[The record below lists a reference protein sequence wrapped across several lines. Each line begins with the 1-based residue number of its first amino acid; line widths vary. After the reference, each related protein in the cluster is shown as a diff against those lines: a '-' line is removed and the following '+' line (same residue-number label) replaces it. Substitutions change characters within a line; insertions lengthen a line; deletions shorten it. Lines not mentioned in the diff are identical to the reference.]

1 MNMYLA
7 KLQEKPVP
15 NVVQKTGLNVFLRD
29 NVEVNDLSSLEEGE
43 IREVTRK
50 LPLQITMNKTDY
62 DRDATIKLLRSK
74 NVFKV
79 VHEETPS
86 KMNRLIDSIVEYESD
101 EDDDHDEDINI
112 PTVIEEEEEEELV
125 EIQNKNE
132 NVEDESEEEEGDKD
146 DEKYTTK
153 DKSRTVVIKKS
164 KQPTKDDITSTYI
177 SKDIALDGVS
187 IKKRLPADTH
197 THNIR
202 TSSYYMNNRKKFIGR
217 LAPLFDKHKQELRDE
232 DKVAS
237 CDSGASEKQ
246 EFKLM
251 IHQKVVSDY
260 LNLHTPYRGLLL
272 YHGLG
277 SGKTCTSIA
286 IAEGMKS
293 QKPIIVFTLASL
305 KANFFEQMK
314 VCGDPIYRLDQFW
327 EFISI
332 EGRPDY
338 IPVLSKYLSLEVSSI
353 KKNKG
358 AWMVNVTKESNFNDL
373 NDEDKKSIDKQLDL
387 MIRAKYTDYNYN
399 GLNENVMKIMTKDG
413 KINPFDN
420 SVVVID
426 EAHNFVSMIV
436 NKMKEKKS
444 ISYRL
449 YEYLMSATNARIVLL
464 SGTPI
469 INYPNEIGIMFNILR
484 GYIKTWSFPIK
495 IIRDGVRPSRD
506 KIIEWLE
513 AGGMT
518 QFDYV
523 DFSGDTVTIT
533 RNPFGFIN
541 KQRAVQQTVNKG
553 VITKGITKSIRPK
566 TGAVTKKVRYADKE
580 IEGGSFID
588 YNGVVLDETGNMSD
602 MDFRKMIVNILNKN
616 GLQTNIPSKIIPKNN
631 TSLPDDSKEFLNTFV
646 ELDTSDMKNKHVF
659 QKRILGLTSYFK
671 GANDSLYPS
680 FVPSTHDNVYHIEK
694 VPMSV
699 YQFGV
704 YEKIREDEARKEK
717 ASNKRKTKKAAQG
730 AAEDLFQGTSSY
742 RIGSRL
748 ACNFAMPDPPGRP
761 QKQDG
766 EELDDE
772 EPDLDPEN
780 PVKKITKL
788 NKKKGGGGD
797 DDELQE
803 PIAKTKLHVLGD
815 MVLKDIVDVEPDSIK
830 IADSGD
836 YQRRISRVLKE
847 MYLRR
852 DELLA
857 GEGLAMYSPK
867 LAKIL
872 DNVNREDNVGLHLI
886 YSQFR
891 TLEGIA
897 LMKMTLEANGYAE
910 FKIHKVLG
918 TNDWEIVE
926 HEEDVGKPKFALH
939 TGTESDEE
947 KKILLDIYNSKWE
960 KVPAMIV
967 GKLKEQEKENN
978 FMGEVV
984 KVLMITSSGA
994 EGINLK
1000 NTRFVHLMEPYW
1012 HMVRLQQVIGRA
1024 RRICSHQDL
1033 PEELRTVQVF
1043 LYMSVISDENID
1055 MDKHKDIRLRDVSRL
1070 TNRMASDLDE
1080 STMLGRYV
1088 RHLDNKPSVIT
1099 TDQRLFER
1107 ALEKDQV
1114 NTQILT
1120 AVKEA
1125 AMDCT
1130 LYDNKDENL
1139 TCYSFGQVSTNAFGS
1154 QPTLKRELEDKDVKE
1169 TETVVSSYREYTHD
1183 GTTYVQDKRTDELYN
1198 MGDYR
1203 ELKAHNITMYPIGK
1217 VVQDKVRFYK
1227 K

>member
-1 MNMYLA
+1 M
-7 KLQEKPVP
+7 
-15 NVVQKTGLNVFLRD
+15 
-29 NVEVNDLSSLEEGE
+29 
-43 IREVTRK
+43 
-50 LPLQITMNKTDY
+50 
-62 DRDATIKLLRSK
+62 
-74 NVFKV
+74 
-79 VHEETPS
+79 
-86 KMNRLIDSIVEYESD
+86 
-101 EDDDHDEDINI
+101 
-112 PTVIEEEEEEELV
+112 
-125 EIQNKNE
+125 
-132 NVEDESEEEEGDKD
+132 
-146 DEKYTTK
+146 
-153 DKSRTVVIKKS
+153 
-164 KQPTKDDITSTYI
+164 
-177 SKDIALDGVS
+177 
-187 IKKRLPADTH
+187 
-197 THNIR
+197 
-202 TSSYYMNNRKKFIGR
+202 
-217 LAPLFDKHKQELRDE
+217 
-232 DKVAS
+232 
-237 CDSGASEKQ
+237 
-246 EFKLM
+246 
-251 IHQKVVSDY
+251 
-260 LNLHTPYRGLLL
+260 
-272 YHGLG
+272 
-277 SGKTCTSIA
+277 
-286 IAEGMKS
+286 
-293 QKPIIVFTLASL
+293 
-305 KANFFEQMK
+305 
-314 VCGDPIYRLDQFW
+314 
-327 EFISI
+327 
-332 EGRPDY
+332 
-338 IPVLSKYLSLEVSSI
+338 
-353 KKNKG
+353 
-358 AWMVNVTKESNFNDL
+358 
-373 NDEDKKSIDKQLDL
+373 
-387 MIRAKYTDYNYN
+387 
-399 GLNENVMKIMTKDG
+399 
-413 KINPFDN
+413 
-420 SVVVID
+420 
-426 EAHNFVSMIV
+426 
-436 NKMKEKKS
+436 
-444 ISYRL
+444 
-449 YEYLMSATNARIVLL
+449 
-464 SGTPI
+464 
-469 INYPNEIGIMFNILR
+469 
-484 GYIKTWSFPIK
+484 
-495 IIRDGVRPSRD
+495 
-506 KIIEWLE
+506 
-513 AGGMT
+513 
-518 QFDYV
+518 
-523 DFSGDTVTIT
+523 
-533 RNPFGFIN
+533 
-541 KQRAVQQTVNKG
+541 
-553 VITKGITKSIRPK
+553 
-566 TGAVTKKVRYADKE
+566 RYADKE
-580 IEGGSFID
+580 IEGGSFMD
-588 YNGVVLDETGNMSD
+588 YNGVVLDETGNMND
-602 MDFRKMIVNILNKN
+602 TDFRKMIVNILTRN

-631 TSLPDDSKEFLNTFV
+631 TSLPDDSNEFLNTFV

-699 YQFGV
+699 YQFGI
-704 YEKIREDEARKEK
+704 YEKIREEEARKEK
-717 ASNKRKTKKAAQG
+717 ASNRRKTKKAAQG

-772 EPDLDPEN
+772 EPDLDTEGPA
-780 PVKKITKL
+780 KKITKL
-788 NKKKGGGGD
+788 KKVNKGGSGDD

-803 PIAKTKLHVLGD
+803 PIAKTKLHIMGD
-815 MVLKDIVDVEPDSIK
+815 MVLKDIVDIEPESVK
-830 IADSGD
+830 VADNGD
-836 YQRRISRVLKE
+836 YQRRISRALKE
-847 MYLRR
+847 MHLRR
-852 DELLA
+852 DELLT

-910 FKIHKVLG
+910 FKIHRVLG

-926 HEEDVGKPKFALH
+926 NEEDIGKPKFALH

-978 FMGEVV
+978 FMGEVI

-1088 RHLDNKPSVIT
+1088 RHLENKPSVIT

-1154 QPTLKRELEDKDVKE
+1154 QPTIKRELEDKDVKE
-1169 TETVVSSYREYTHD
+1169 TETVVSSYREYTHE

-1198 MGDYR
+1198 MDDYR
-1203 ELKAHNITMYPIGK
+1203 ELKAHNVTMYPIGK
-1217 VVQDKVRFYK
+1217 VVQNKVRFYK

>member
-566 TGAVTKKVRYADKE
+566 TGAVTKKVRYADKA

>member
-1 MNMYLA
+1 MYLA

-101 EDDDHDEDINI
+101 EDDDINI

-553 VITKGITKSIRPK
+553 ITKSIRPK
-566 TGAVTKKVRYADKE
+566 TGAVTKKVRYADKA

-766 EELDDE
+766 EELDGE
-772 EPDLDPEN
+772 EPDLDTEN

-815 MVLKDIVDVEPDSIK
+815 MVLKDIVDVEPEFVK
-830 IADSGD
+830 VADNGD
-836 YQRRISRVLKE
+836 YQRRISHVLKE

-926 HEEDVGKPKFALH
+926 REEDVGKPKFALH

>member
-1 MNMYLA
+1 MYLA

-101 EDDDHDEDINI
+101 EDDDINI

-566 TGAVTKKVRYADKE
+566 TGAVTKKVRYADKA

-766 EELDDE
+766 EELDGE
-772 EPDLDPEN
+772 EPDLDTEN

-815 MVLKDIVDVEPDSIK
+815 MVLKDIVDVEPEFVK
-830 IADSGD
+830 VADNGD
-836 YQRRISRVLKE
+836 YQRRISHVLKE

-926 HEEDVGKPKFALH
+926 REEDVGKPKFALH

>member
-1 MNMYLA
+1 
-7 KLQEKPVP
+7 
-15 NVVQKTGLNVFLRD
+15 
-29 NVEVNDLSSLEEGE
+29 
-43 IREVTRK
+43 
-50 LPLQITMNKTDY
+50 
-62 DRDATIKLLRSK
+62 
-74 NVFKV
+74 
-79 VHEETPS
+79 
-86 KMNRLIDSIVEYESD
+86 
-101 EDDDHDEDINI
+101 
-112 PTVIEEEEEEELV
+112 
-125 EIQNKNE
+125 
-132 NVEDESEEEEGDKD
+132 
-146 DEKYTTK
+146 
-153 DKSRTVVIKKS
+153 
-164 KQPTKDDITSTYI
+164 
-177 SKDIALDGVS
+177 
-187 IKKRLPADTH
+187 
-197 THNIR
+197 
-202 TSSYYMNNRKKFIGR
+202 
-217 LAPLFDKHKQELRDE
+217 
-232 DKVAS
+232 
-237 CDSGASEKQ
+237 
-246 EFKLM
+246 
-251 IHQKVVSDY
+251 
-260 LNLHTPYRGLLL
+260 
-272 YHGLG
+272 
-277 SGKTCTSIA
+277 
-286 IAEGMKS
+286 
-293 QKPIIVFTLASL
+293 
-305 KANFFEQMK
+305 
-314 VCGDPIYRLDQFW
+314 
-327 EFISI
+327 
-332 EGRPDY
+332 
-338 IPVLSKYLSLEVSSI
+338 
-353 KKNKG
+353 
-358 AWMVNVTKESNFNDL
+358 
-373 NDEDKKSIDKQLDL
+373 
-387 MIRAKYTDYNYN
+387 
-399 GLNENVMKIMTKDG
+399 
-413 KINPFDN
+413 
-420 SVVVID
+420 
-426 EAHNFVSMIV
+426 
-436 NKMKEKKS
+436 
-444 ISYRL
+444 
-449 YEYLMSATNARIVLL
+449 
-464 SGTPI
+464 
-469 INYPNEIGIMFNILR
+469 
-484 GYIKTWSFPIK
+484 
-495 IIRDGVRPSRD
+495 
-506 KIIEWLE
+506 
-513 AGGMT
+513 
-518 QFDYV
+518 
-523 DFSGDTVTIT
+523 
-533 RNPFGFIN
+533 
-541 KQRAVQQTVNKG
+541 
-553 VITKGITKSIRPK
+553 
-566 TGAVTKKVRYADKE
+566 
-580 IEGGSFID
+580 
-588 YNGVVLDETGNMSD
+588 
-602 MDFRKMIVNILNKN
+602 
-616 GLQTNIPSKIIPKNN
+616 
-631 TSLPDDSKEFLNTFV
+631 
-646 ELDTSDMKNKHVF
+646 
-659 QKRILGLTSYFK
+659 
-671 GANDSLYPS
+671 
-680 FVPSTHDNVYHIEK
+680 
-694 VPMSV
+694 
-699 YQFGV
+699 
-704 YEKIREDEARKEK
+704 
-717 ASNKRKTKKAAQG
+717 
-730 AAEDLFQGTSSY
+730 
-742 RIGSRL
+742 
-748 ACNFAMPDPPGRP
+748 MPDPPGRP

-766 EELDDE
+766 EELDGE
-772 EPDLDPEN
+772 EPDLDTEN

-815 MVLKDIVDVEPDSIK
+815 MVLKDIVDVEPEFVK
-830 IADSGD
+830 VADNGD
-836 YQRRISRVLKE
+836 YQRRISHVLKE

-926 HEEDVGKPKFALH
+926 REEDVGKPKFALH